1 MSRVLRALGAFDI
14 GSGVL
19 ALVLASW
26 LSDQLDLGTS
36 VVRGVGVFLVV
47 LGADKVVFADRPAMP
62 KLAAVVE
69 ALFALACLDVVVL
82 DDPTTLGTALLVGSA
97 LGCAAVAAWLL
108 AQQRTRS
115 LVAA

>member
-14 GSGVL
+14 ASGAL
-19 ALVLASW
+19 ALVIASW
-26 LSDQLDLGTS
+26 LSDQLGVGTG

-47 LGADKVVFADRPAMP
+47 LGADKVVFADRSGMP
-62 KLAAVVE
+62 RVAAVVE
-69 ALFALACLDVVVL
+69 GLFALACLDVAVTAEQTTIGTVL
-82 DDPTTLGTALLVGSA
+82 LLGTVA
-97 LGCAAVAAWLL
+97 GCAALAVWLF